1 MPDGPHAARRRF
13 RSRHRLG
20 GRDSFVA
27 VYQARVSKARG
38 PLTLHTRPNGLPNH
52 RLGLSVGRRIGNAVQ
67 RNLIKRR
74 IREAFRLSEPELPR
88 VDTAAKM
95 GEMGNGGDVAEGA
108 ARGGYD
114 MVVGVRRPEPLPMR
128 QYAVLLAELAAE
140 THAVWQKRAAR
151 GAGEGAPDG

>member
-20 GRDSFVA
+20 GRDSFAA

-52 RLGLSVGRRIGNAVQ
+52 RLGLSVGRRIGNAVR

-88 VDTAAKM
+88 AATPAKM
-95 GEMGNGGDVAEGA
+95 SEMGNAVGMTEGA
-108 ARGGYD
+108 ALGGYD

-128 QYAVLLAELAAE
+128 DYATLLAELASE

-151 GAGEGAPDG
+151 AGGKGAPDA